1 MLDERETI
9 LVYGM
14 TDNPG
19 GIETYLLYLMNNMK
33 TLKFDFVTDFHAVA
47 YETEIKESGAK
58 IHYIPAKS
66 KGLFKQWL
74 CFINILKKNPQYH
87 TVYFNILNAGSA
99 LTMVIPWLMRKK
111 IVIHSHNASAD
122 NIWLHRVFRPLL
134 NIMGDKF
141 LACSNLAGEFMFG
154 KAIIKK
160 NKLVT
165 IPNAIDS
172 QKFDYSQE
180 TRNMVRKELE
190 IEDKFVLC
198 HVGRIVAQKNPKG
211 VIDIL
216 DECVR
221 VDKSCVLLYVG
232 TGDMDKDIKRY
243 VSEKG
248 LSSYVRFLGVRDDVY
263 NLMQA
268 ADCFI
273 LPSFYEGLP
282 IVAIEAQA
290 AGLPCFLSSNISP
303 ETKITDL
310 VTFLQ
315 LSNVKEWRDCI
326 VSSKNFNRKS
336 VRNLIVEAG
345 YDIGHQRRNLLKLDE
360 ILR

>member
-1 MLDERETI
+1 MLDERKTI

-19 GIETYLLYLMNNMK
+19 GIETYLIYLMKNIK
-33 TLKFDFVTDFHAVA
+33 TLKFDFVTDFPTIA
-47 YETEIKESGAK
+47 YEDEVKLNGSK
-58 IHYIPAKS
+58 VHYIPAKS
-66 KGLFKQWL
+66 KGLLKQWNCL
-74 CFINILKKNPQYH
+74 IKILKRNPQYH

-232 TGDMDKDIKRY
+232 TGDMEKEIKGY

-248 LSSYVRFLGVRDDVY
+248 LSSYVEFLGVRDDVY
-263 NLMQA
+263 NLLQA